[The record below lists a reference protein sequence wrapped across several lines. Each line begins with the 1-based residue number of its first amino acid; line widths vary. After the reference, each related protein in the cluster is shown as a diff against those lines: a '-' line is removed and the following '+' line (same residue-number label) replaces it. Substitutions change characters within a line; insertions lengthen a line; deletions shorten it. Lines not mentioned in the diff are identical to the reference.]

1 MYYTAV
7 NAASPGRD
15 SSNPMC
21 LTRAE
26 SSLFCVSAAVLFVAA
41 ERLLEEVF
49 AMKHFIDLASC
60 SSSEL
65 QYLLDYALR
74 LKAEW
79 QQGGNQP
86 ILRNKTL
93 GMIFQK
99 PSLRTRVS
107 FEMGMYHLGGN
118 AIMLSPQ
125 EIGLGKRE
133 SVPDVARVLSSYV
146 QGIMARVYEHA
157 HVVQLARYS
166 RVPVING
173 LSDSY
178 HPCQA
183 LADILTVRE
192 CFGSLNGLRMAFV
205 GDGNNVAASVALACA
220 HFGIDFNIAT
230 PEGYEMNATIRRQ
243 AQEVS
248 ARNGTLLEVH
258 TRPEVAVANA
268 DVIYTDTWV
277 SMGQEA
283 EAKERAGEFVGYQV
297 NESLLSFAKA
307 DTIVMHCLPAHRGE
321 EITDE
326 MMDGKKSRVFE
337 QAENR
342 MHAQKA
348 ILAHLLA

>member
-1 MYYTAV
+1 
-7 NAASPGRD
+7 
-15 SSNPMC
+15 
-21 LTRAE
+21 
-26 SSLFCVSAAVLFVAA
+26 
-41 ERLLEEVF
+41 
-49 AMKHFIDLASC
+49 MKHFLDLASC
-60 SSSEL
+60 TSDELSS
-65 QYLLDYALR
+65 LLDLALQ

-79 QQGGNQP
+79 RDGGNRPVLQ
-86 ILRNKTL
+86 NKTL

-107 FEMGMYHLGGN
+107 FEMAMKHLGGS
-118 AIMLSPQ
+118 AIMLGPQ

-146 QGIMARVYEHA
+146 DGIMARVFDHA
-157 HVVQLARYS
+157 HVMKLAEFS
-166 RVPVING
+166 SIPVING

-192 CFGSLNGLRMAFV
+192 HFGRLKGLRLAFV

-220 HFGIDFNIAT
+220 HFGVHFSIAT
-230 PEGYEMNATIRRQ
+230 PEGYEMKENIRAQ
-243 AQEVS
+243 AYQIA
-248 ARNGTLLEVH
+248 ARNGTELTLQA
-258 TRPEVAVANA
+258 RPQAAVNMA

-277 SMGQEA
+277 SMGQES
-283 EAKERAGEFVGYQV
+283 EAKERVGEFDGFQV
-297 NESLLSFAKA
+297 NSELLRFANPEA
-307 DTIVMHCLPAHRGE
+307 IVMHCLPAHRGE

-326 MMDGKKSRVFE
+326 VMDGGQSKVFE

-348 ILAHLLA
+348 VLESLLA